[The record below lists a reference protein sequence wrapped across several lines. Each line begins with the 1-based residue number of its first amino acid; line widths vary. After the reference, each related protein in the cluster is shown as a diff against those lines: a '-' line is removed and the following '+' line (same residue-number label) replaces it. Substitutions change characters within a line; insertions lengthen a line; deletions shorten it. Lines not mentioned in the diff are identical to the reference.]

1 MDVLLADGTFET
13 WYKDQMNFSYRHSA
27 IQDQPAIVL
36 SATFKLT
43 PGDYDQI
50 EKRMKELTELRE
62 LKAAAGVPFMWK
74 CLQTPSRSFHW
85 KINSGCRLA
94 GISLGRRA
102 NL

>member
-1 MDVLLADGTFET
+1 MGGWRCFESVDVLLADGTFET

-50 EKRMKELTELRE
+50 ENGWKNTELRDWS
-62 LKAAAGVPFMWK
+62 VP
-74 CLQTPSRSFHW
+74 LSTLHAEVSSNAQSV
-85 KINSGCRLA
+85 
-94 GISLGRRA
+94 ISLE
-102 NL
+102 N